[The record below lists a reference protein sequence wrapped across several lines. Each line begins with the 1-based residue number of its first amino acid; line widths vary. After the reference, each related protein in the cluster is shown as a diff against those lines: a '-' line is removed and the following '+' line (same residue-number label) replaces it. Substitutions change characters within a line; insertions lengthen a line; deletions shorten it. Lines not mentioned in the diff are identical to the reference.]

1 MAKKLLYTHNNSNF
15 LLFNPMKE
23 KLTTAQVLEIML
35 DVMREIE
42 DSDDATFVLKMKLA
56 NNVEFLVDQLMHEY
70 EQSIAK

>member
-1 MAKKLLYTHNNSNF
+1 
-15 LLFNPMKE
+15 MKE

-56 NNVEFLVDQLMHEY
+56 NNVEFLVDQLMAEY

>member
-15 LLFNPMKE
+15 LLFNQMNE
-23 KLTTAQVLEIML
+23 KLTTAQVLDIML
-35 DVMREIE
+35 DVMQQVS

>member
-1 MAKKLLYTHNNSNF
+1 MAKELLYTHNNSNF

-23 KLTTAQVLEIML
+23 KLTTAQVLDIML
-35 DVMREIE
+35 DVMQQVS

-56 NNVEFLVDQLMHEY
+56 NNIEFLVDQLMHEY

>member
-23 KLTTAQVLEIML
+23 KLTTAQVLDIML
-35 DVMREIE
+35 DVMQQVS

-56 NNVEFLVDQLMHEY
+56 NNVEFLVDQLMAEY

>member
-1 MAKKLLYTHNNSNF
+1 MAKELLYTHNNSNF
-15 LLFNPMKE
+15 LLFNQMNE
-23 KLTTAQVLEIML
+23 KLTTAQVLDIML
-35 DVMREIE
+35 DVMQQVS

>member
-15 LLFNPMKE
+15 LLFNTMKE
-23 KLTTAQVLEIML
+23 KLTTAQVLDIML
-35 DVMREIE
+35 DVMQQVS

-56 NNVEFLVDQLMHEY
+56 NNVEFLVDQLMAEY

>member
-1 MAKKLLYTHNNSNF
+1 MAKELLYTHNNSNF

-56 NNVEFLVDQLMHEY
+56 NNVEFLVDQLMAEY